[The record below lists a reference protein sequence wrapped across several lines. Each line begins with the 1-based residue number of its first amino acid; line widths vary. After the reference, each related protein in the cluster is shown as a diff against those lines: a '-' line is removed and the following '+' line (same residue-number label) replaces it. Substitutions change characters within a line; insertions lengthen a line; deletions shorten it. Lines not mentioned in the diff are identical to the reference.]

1 MSGRTEGGFSIVE
14 LAIALVVAGLFIV
27 SGFQLYGVMTNAAA
41 EARREATASN
51 YAYKIMRS
59 YSYSTVLQTCDNG
72 IATNTLSANGI
83 DLPAPVQVQL
93 RRCHPDPSL
102 DLLKIEV
109 VIRYGSPAKEVRHAT
124 YVTNE

>member
-1 MSGRTEGGFSIVE
+1 MSRSTQSGFSIVE
-14 LAIALVVAGLFIV
+14 LAVALVIAGLFIV
-27 SGFQLYGVMTNAAA
+27 SGFQLYGVMTTASA

-59 YSYSTVLQTCDNG
+59 YPYSTVLQTCGNG
-72 IATNTLSANGI
+72 YATNNLSTSGI

-93 RRCHPDPSL
+93 RRCHPDASL

-109 VIRYGSPAKEVRHAT
+109 MIRYGTPAKEVVHAT
-124 YVTNE
+124 YVTEN